1 MSSVSAPRY
10 LKLKDQIT
18 GDIARGLYKPH
29 SRLPSQR
36 DFGEGYGLSHM
47 TVRRAINELI
57 QEGVIYGKQGSG
69 LYVAEPKSDAEL
81 GPLISFT
88 EDMRLRG
95 MTALSRL
102 LDRRVVSASASLANL
117 LKVAVGHQLI
127 FIRRLRLADNQPMA
141 LQSTFLPSSVVPGL
155 LDLDLENVSLYE
167 LLRTRYGLKI
177 TDAQT
182 SASADLASEE
192 EAELLQIPLP
202 AALLATEQITFLED
216 GRPIEFARSLY
227 RGDRYRLQPA
237 PRKAPAR

>member
-1 MSSVSAPRY
+1 MSPESTPRY
-10 LKLKDQIT
+10 LQLKDRIAS
-18 GDIARGLYKPH
+18 DIAKGVYKPH

-36 DFGEGYGLSHM
+36 DFGEDYGLSHM

-57 QEGVIYGKQGSG
+57 QEGTIYGRQGSG
-69 LYVAEPKSDAEL
+69 LFVAEPKRDAEL

-95 MTALSRL
+95 MTALSKL
-102 LDRRVVSASASLANL
+102 LDSRLVSASTSLANIL
-117 LKVAVGHQLI
+117 GVVVGHPLV
-127 FIRRLRLADNQPMA
+127 FIRRLRLADNEPMA
-141 LQSTFLPSSVVPGL
+141 IQSTFLPSSMVPGL
-155 LDLDLENVSLYE
+155 LDLNLENASLYQS
-167 LLRTRYGLKI
+167 LRAQYGLKI

-192 EAELLQIPLP
+192 EAALLQLPLP

-227 RGDRYRLQPA
+227 RGDRYRLQQA
-237 PRKAPAR
+237 PRKSPAR